1 MKAGLGWIDFSED
14 HRNRVFSVIEML
26 NEGGTVDELGIGV
39 MRDAIADYLFPGV
52 STIQTRPK
60 YFILIPQLIQTYIKD
75 YQAKLP
81 LQRLSVWF
89 IKYEHQ
95 LMHQLARSYNYQ
107 DNNGVIGINVAKN
120 DKQLVRTASSVY
132 WNGIRKHNI
141 VDTNYSLNE
150 YLAKNNLEGMSR
162 NNMSGDQFDDDE
174 GLAELA
180 TFKLNLPL
188 FEETE
193 KITMDLTAAEAR
205 YLRDQFRD
213 NSSGKKEPD
222 NLLGQLM
229 IHRELAVNAVATKD
243 FSTFAEY
250 LLSSG
255 KLPATTARFLKL
267 AVKFEFITHGAHI
280 RYNMMLHQQAGVIDY
295 SNEWTLWLKQLNDS
309 QYLAEEF
316 DLDFLLLEIA
326 PQTNPQTKIFLK
338 NWYHGIN
345 EVVPDINRLD
355 KLVRQQEENNKK
367 GRAKLGNK
375 SGEYKKWVGIETLSF
390 RFSQV
395 RAIVNDIY
403 KPLEDA
409 GF

>member
-1 MKAGLGWIDFSED
+1 
-14 HRNRVFSVIEML
+14 
-26 NEGGTVDELGIGV
+26 
-39 MRDAIADYLFPGV
+39 
-52 STIQTRPK
+52 
-60 YFILIPQLIQTYIKD
+60 
-75 YQAKLP
+75 
-81 LQRLSVWF
+81 
-89 IKYEHQ
+89 
-95 LMHQLARSYNYQ
+95 
-107 DNNGVIGINVAKN
+107 
-120 DKQLVRTASSVY
+120 
-132 WNGIRKHNI
+132 
-141 VDTNYSLNE
+141 
-150 YLAKNNLEGMSR
+150 
-162 NNMSGDQFDDDE
+162 
-174 GLAELA
+174 
-180 TFKLNLPL
+180 LNLPL

-213 NSSGKKEPD
+213 NSSGKKDPD

-295 SNEWTLWLKQLNDS
+295 SNDWTLWLKQLNDS
-309 QYLAEEF
+309 QYLVEEF

-326 PQTNPQTKIFLK
+326 PQTNPQTKIFLR

-345 EVVPDINRLD
+345 DVVPDIDRLD

-367 GRAKLGNK
+367 GKAKLGNK

-390 RFSQV
+390 RFAQV
-395 RAIVNDIY
+395 RAIVDDIY